1 MTTVNAHLFGRLLR
15 KIEALRLSLRGA
27 VLDMDDPVVWL
38 GQQLDDDER
47 WALAAN
53 QPYPYAKPPA
63 VAPAGGVHWRWVA
76 GEDWHTVTPDPV
88 VDEFVADPGYSC
100 NLATVE
106 EWPSGHHS
114 VPRTYANDIIEMDS
128 AAAGHIALHDPARVL
143 REVEAKRLL
152 LALHRGCDA
161 RCYVVKVLALPYMDR
176 PGYRDEWRL

>member
-1 MTTVNAHLFGRLLR
+1 
-15 KIEALRLSLRGA
+15 
-27 VLDMDDPVVWL
+27 MDDLVTWL
-38 GQQLDDDER
+38 RQQLDDDER

-88 VDEFVADPGYSC
+88 VDEFVAEPGYPC

-106 EWPSGHHS
+106 EWPSGHHC

-128 AAAGHIALHDPARVL
+128 AAAGHIIRHDPARVL
-143 REVEAKRLL
+143 REVEAKRIM
-152 LALHRGCDA
+152 LALAIQMLTPVPIPPDTSAIVA
-161 RCYVVKVLALPYMDR
+161 RIELIVEEHERKLADRLLHLLHLLALPYADR
-176 PGYRDEWRL
+176 DGYREEWKP